1 MMGHWP
7 LPAKIT
13 VEVLEPIYIREEFGD
28 EPDLDEVYDEIIGRM
43 QMCLNALQ
51 RERRLPVLG

>member
-1 MMGHWP
+1 MLGHWP

-13 VEVLEPIYIREEFGD
+13 VEALEPIHIREEFGND
-28 EPDLDEVYDEIIGRM
+28 PDLDEVYDEIIARM

-51 RERRLPVLG
+51 GERRLPLLG

>member
-13 VEVLEPIYIREEFGD
+13 VEALEPIHIREEFGD
-28 EPDLDEVYDEIIGRM
+28 DPDLGEVYDEIIGRM
-43 QMCLNALQ
+43 QMSLNALQ
-51 RERRLPVLG
+51 AERRLPVLG